1 MYFNARLSIDPS
13 QLTKIER
20 EEPNET
26 FGKILHFITG
36 GAASKKVEKET
47 FAAVS
52 ILQKLHRLFWDMEI
66 NNIIRLSHDDIDIY
80 VDEQG
85 RDDDL
90 KEALDTYELTINDAM
105 SHHFETINM
114 VLEHEDSNFIY
125 LIEININRSHAV
137 GAYPIQLK
145 INGLIKEFRASGAEE
160 VDEVKAKMKERFQS
174 QESLDG
180 FVNGK
185 QMAFETMVNEM
196 GMKVRKYIKVDDV
209 KVEIDK
215 RLILPKT
222 QAKRVKKVTR
232 ANYDYDPVFGGYHGF
247 AEIMLYSFLW
257 SELMHDHGM
266 HVGEMTLIGENA
278 DVIGDIG
285 AEGLDAGTSDLFNE
299 DVDFDSRLDGFESAE
314 VTETYADVS
323 ADSDSWFDFDG
334 GSSDLDAGD
343 FGDLGGF
350 DI

>member
-1 MYFNARLSIDPS
+1 MYFNARLSVDPS

-36 GAASKKVEKET
+36 GAASKKVERET

-52 ILQKLHRLFWDMEI
+52 ILQQLHRLFWDMEI
-66 NNIIRLSHDDIDIY
+66 NNIIKLSHDDIDIY
-80 VDEQG
+80 VDDMG

-90 KEALDTYELTINDAM
+90 KEALDRYELTINDAM
-105 SHHFETINM
+105 SHHFESINM
-114 VLEHEDSNFIY
+114 VLEHEDDNLIY
-125 LIEININRSHAV
+125 LIEITINRSHAV

-145 INGLIKEFRASGAEE
+145 INGLIKEFRASGAEAS
-160 VDEVKAKMKERFQS
+160 DEVKGKMKDRFQS
-174 QESLDG
+174 QELLDG
-180 FVNGK
+180 FINGK

-196 GMKVRKYIKVDDV
+196 AMKVRKYIKVDDV
-209 KVEIDK
+209 KVEVDK

-222 QAKRVKKVTR
+222 KSKQIKKIKR

-257 SELMHDHGM
+257 SELMHDHSM
-266 HVGEMTLIGENA
+266 HVGDMTLIGENA

-285 AEGLDAGTSDLFNE
+285 AEGLDAGTSDLFNN
-299 DVDFDSRLDGFESAE
+299 DLDFDARTDGFDSMD
-314 VTETYADVS
+314 VTETVADAG

-334 GSSDLDAGD
+334 GSSDYDVS
-343 FGDLGGF
+343 DLGGF
-350 DI
+350 DF